1 MNSLAAAG
9 GPNSRCHFNC
19 AGAALPEPVVIRAIT
34 EHFALEAELGPMEA
48 GVAIAPRLNQGREN
62 VARLIGAQADEIA
75 FASSGSMAHGLA
87 FAALPRLRAGERILV
102 GRQEWGGN
110 LASYQQAARRA
121 GATVEVIPCHDDGSV
136 NTHALTRML
145 DARVRLVSLTW
156 LPANGGLI
164 NDAAAIGRITRAAG
178 VPYFID
184 AGQALGQLPVDVT
197 SLQCDVLKSAG
208 RKHLR
213 GPRGTAILYVRRSF
227 LVQTEPA
234 FLSTLAASEIDGNLD
249 RQLTLRSDARRFE
262 CGELSAALSLGLC
275 AAVQQTLQIDLAAR
289 FVGIQ
294 ARAVELRAQ
303 LADIQGVT
311 LRDLGAVSN
320 RSGLVS
326 FTLNK
331 MDAMSAKVRLAEQN
345 LTLAANGVLYTPLD
359 MRARGLESVL
369 RASLTELNTD
379 NEITRLVAAVAG
391 LSRD

>member
-1 MNSLAAAG
+1 MVNPITTGAPRS
-9 GPNSRCHFNC
+9 HFNC
-19 AGAALPEPVVIRAIT
+19 AGAALPEPAVIRAIT

-48 GVAIAPRLNQGREN
+48 GVAITPQLNIGREN
-62 VARLIGAQADEIA
+62 IARLIGAHADEIA

-110 LASYQQAARRA
+110 LASYQQAAQCA
-121 GATVEVIPCHDDGSV
+121 GATVEVIPCLDDGSV
-136 NTHALTRML
+136 DTHALAQML

-184 AGQALGQLPVDVT
+184 AGQALGQLPVDVA

-213 GPRGTAILYVRRSF
+213 GPRGTAILYVRKSF
-227 LVQTEPA
+227 LAQTEPA
-234 FLSTLAASEIDGNLD
+234 FLSTLAAPEIDGNLD
-249 RQLTLRSDARRFE
+249 RQLTLRGDARRFE
-262 CGELSAALSLGLC
+262 CGELNSALSLGLC

-289 FVGIQ
+289 FASIQ
-294 ARAVELRAQ
+294 ARAMELRAQ
-303 LADIQGVT
+303 LAEIPGVS
-311 LRDLGAVSN
+311 LCDLGAVKN

-326 FTLNK
+326 FTLKN
-331 MDAMSAKVRLAEQN
+331 MDTNSAKARLAEQN

-359 MRARGLESVL
+359 MRARGLDSVL
-369 RASLTELNTD
+369 RASLSELNTD
-379 NEITRLVAAVAG
+379 DEVARLVSAVAG
-391 LSRD
+391 LSRE